1 MKGERVTNSNQVRL
15 SKTEAAQVLGL
26 AVRTLDTRIAEGKL
40 KVIRDG
46 RRVFILSDELERY
59 AKSGG

>member
-1 MKGERVTNSNQVRL
+1 MTNSNQVRL

>member
-1 MKGERVTNSNQVRL
+1 VTNSNQVRL